1 MKALSYPLH
10 NSHMLKSQLINSSV
24 SAKYPPSDSYTE
36 QAAEQPRGEIV
47 DFSHGGENDLRR
59 ARIPLGTA
67 LHERPTPTFPFCSLM
82 SSRIC
87 TLVDCRTIKRTTT
100 NRSWHVSSRKSGAE
114 RHMKRRTWTEM
125 SQTSARV
132 AIVYL
137 SSSCNSDARDISL
150 GLLRLALRCL
160 RE

>member
-1 MKALSYPLH
+1 M
-10 NSHMLKSQLINSSV
+10 
-24 SAKYPPSDSYTE
+24 
-36 QAAEQPRGEIV
+36 

-67 LHERPTPTFPFCSLM
+67 LHERPTPTFPFPSDVFTDM
-82 SSRIC
+82 H
-87 TLVDCRTIKRTTT
+87 T
-100 NRSWHVSSRKSGAE
+100 
-114 RHMKRRTWTEM
+114 KRRARERTNDNEPKLARFLPKEWSGEAYEETDLEGDE
-125 SQTSARV
+125 SDRQARARV

-150 GLLRLALRCL
+150 GLLMLTLRCL